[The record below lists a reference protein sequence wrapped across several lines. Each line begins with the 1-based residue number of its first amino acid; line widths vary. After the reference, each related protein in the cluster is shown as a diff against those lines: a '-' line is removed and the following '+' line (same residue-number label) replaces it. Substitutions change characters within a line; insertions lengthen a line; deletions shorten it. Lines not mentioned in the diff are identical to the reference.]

1 MPNSNGEKIIPS
13 FNLLSI
19 RTYKP
24 TIFLK
29 FSPNQ
34 NKLHFS
40 SIVHCLG
47 EFLRLFRQN
56 RSFLHERIIAHAL

>member
-1 MPNSNGEKIIPS
+1 MSNSNGEKIVPS

-29 FSPNQ
+29 FPPNQ

-47 EFLRLFRQN
+47 EFLRLFR
-56 RSFLHERIIAHAL
+56 

>member
-1 MPNSNGEKIIPS
+1 MSNSNGEKIIPS
-13 FNLLSI
+13 FNLLPI

-29 FSPNQ
+29 FPPNQ

-40 SIVHCLG
+40 SIIHCLG
-47 EFLRLFRQN
+47 EFLCLFR
-56 RSFLHERIIAHAL
+56 

>member
-1 MPNSNGEKIIPS
+1 MPNPNGEKVIPS

-29 FSPNQ
+29 FPPNQ

-40 SIVHCLG
+40 SIVHSLG
-47 EFLRLFRQN
+47 EFLRLFR
-56 RSFLHERIIAHAL
+56 